1 MTRTAADVKQEVL
14 ETAKAVHAAGLVVGT
29 AGNISGRMPDGTV
42 CMTPSSLPYE
52 TMTLDDLVVVDL
64 EGNKVDG
71 GGNPSTEK
79 ALHLFCYQRYPE
91 VGGVIH
97 SHAPHASMFALVHEP
112 IPAVIEEVVVYI
124 GGDIPI
130 CEYKT
135 TGTDELG
142 HEVASKLAD
151 RSATLMANHG
161 LVCIGKSPE
170 DALHASLVVERTAEI
185 VWGARALGSPLPI
198 PEKVNRDFGN
208 VYGYIRSELWSKG

>member
-1 MTRTAADVKQEVL
+1 MTRNADDVREEVL
-14 ETAKAVHAAGLVVGT
+14 ETARRVFDAGLVVGT

-52 TMTLDDLVVVDL
+52 TMTLDDLVIVDL

-71 GGNPSTEK
+71 GGSPSTEK
-79 ALHLFCYQRYPE
+79 ALHLACYQRYPE

-124 GGDIPI
+124 GGEIPI
-130 CEYKT
+130 CDYKT

-142 HEVASKLAD
+142 DEVASKLAD
-151 RSATLMANHG
+151 RSAALMANHG
-161 LVCIGKSPE
+161 LVCVGKSPD

-185 VWGARALGSPLPI
+185 VWGARALGRPIPI
-198 PEKVNRDFGN
+198 PEKVNADFGN
-208 VYGYIRSELWSKG
+208 VYTFIRGEMWGKD